1 MNTSAIPQSRDRI
14 QEMPNTR
21 YTDAPLLHPN
31 LFLGSLQLLGWLFFR
46 PTAWRNHIIRMSP
59 GLHPDFCLAVL
70 TPTQWRDRQVQRLL
84 VQCYVVWTIML
95 AFFIASI
102 LYLLDGPEHL
112 LLGITF
118 GVLSSIVFNL
128 ALGTTCSVAGGLLGS
143 FIGGVGVGVG
153 MGMAGG
159 VSHGI
164 AGGVVV
170 DNMLS
175 GVTIGVGIGITGD
188 VMATLSGGRMT
199 HNRSNSFFP
208 QIGSIIIGVV
218 VSGIAYSIVYS
229 VLNAVSNSV
238 IGGIGCALM
247 YGVLFSITTYL
258 RTTRLWFV
266 LATGV
271 IFGVLGGVTEGTMF
285 HLQQPVFTGIIGG
298 VLGGISGGV
307 WLSAFFVL
315 ATVLS
320 RRVGGS
326 WAGAAASAFGL
337 TGIFI
342 TDLMLNNRPVTML
355 DMFLG
360 LACTLAGL
368 TLTWWRPIVFYPFLA
383 AWNTLLYHADLR
395 RSHQQ
400 PSLLRWHVAFWD
412 EFQRLP
418 LAGLDDHLLLVLE
431 RNPAEGLAAMEYLAR
446 SHQRWAAQSAQIELD
461 ARLLEHCPS
470 VAAMSTIAAQL
481 VVGDL
486 TGPANA
492 LLRSFS
498 RISQDVAAALRL
510 VNPYHQRLALRA
522 IEDQLDGLLRE
533 LTRSSEPYAL
543 RFRPIVTHW
552 HRLVA
557 EQHQLLALTAEQ
569 RQEIDNPYV
578 VGLPLSAQQAIFV
591 GRTGISR
598 QIESL
603 LLDRQC
609 PPLLLYGQR
618 RIGKTS
624 LLNNLGRLLPHDIVP
639 LFIDLQGPVALAT
652 SHAGLLAALVRA
664 MRLAAQHERAL
675 TLPPLPAA
683 ELMADPFPRFDVW
696 LDATEQVLAH
706 RTALLMLDEFEVL
719 ESFLAEGS
727 FDERAVLGMLRHM
740 IQHRP
745 RLKILLAGSHT
756 LGEVQRWA
764 SYLINVQVIP
774 ISYLSEAETQQLVEH
789 PVQDFALRYTPEASA
804 AVFALTRGHPA
815 LVQLLCTAII
825 EGKNRQPPEHR
836 RHVGRADVAAVI
848 PEALQRGSFFFADIE
863 RNQTDAAGRALL
875 RALAQQGEGA
885 VLPMAAIAQMLPE
898 EAALVVANLLR
909 RELIE
914 AVAGGY
920 RFNVELIRRWFLE
933 FGS

>member
-1 MNTSAIPQSRDRI
+1 
-14 QEMPNTR
+14 
-21 YTDAPLLHPN
+21 
-31 LFLGSLQLLGWLFFR
+31 
-46 PTAWRNHIIRMSP
+46 
-59 GLHPDFCLAVL
+59 
-70 TPTQWRDRQVQRLL
+70 
-84 VQCYVVWTIML
+84 ML
-95 AFFIASI
+95 
-102 LYLLDGPEHL
+102 
-112 LLGITF
+112 
-118 GVLSSIVFNL
+118 
-128 ALGTTCSVAGGLLGS
+128 
-143 FIGGVGVGVG
+143 
-153 MGMAGG
+153 
-159 VSHGI
+159 
-164 AGGVVV
+164 
-170 DNMLS
+170 
-175 GVTIGVGIGITGD
+175 
-188 VMATLSGGRMT
+188 
-199 HNRSNSFFP
+199 
-208 QIGSIIIGVV
+208 
-218 VSGIAYSIVYS
+218 
-229 VLNAVSNSV
+229 
-238 IGGIGCALM
+238 
-247 YGVLFSITTYL
+247 
-258 RTTRLWFV
+258 
-266 LATGV
+266 
-271 IFGVLGGVTEGTMF
+271 
-285 HLQQPVFTGIIGG
+285 HLQQPVFTGVIGG

-320 RRVGGS
+320 RRVGGT

-337 TGIFI
+337 NGIFI
-342 TDLMLNNRPVTML
+342 ADLMLNNVSITIV
-355 DMFLG
+355 DTFLG
-360 LACTLAGL
+360 LGCTLAGL
-368 TLTWWRPIVFYPFLA
+368 TLTWWRPIVFYPFIA
-383 AWNTLLYHADLR
+383 AWNTMLYHTDLR
-395 RSHQQ
+395 RPADR
-400 PSLLRWHVAFWD
+400 PSLLHRHVAFWD

-431 RNPAEGLAAMEYLAR
+431 RNPAEGQAAMEYLAR
-446 SHQRWAAQSAQIELD
+446 GHQRWAAQAAQVELD
-461 ARLLEHCPS
+461 ARLLERCPT
-470 VAAMSTIAAQL
+470 VAAISTVAAQL

-510 VNPYHQRLALRA
+510 VNIYHQRLALRA

-533 LTRSSEPYAL
+533 LTRSSEPYAQ
-543 RFRPIVTHW
+543 RFRPIVIHW

-557 EQHQLLALTAEQ
+557 DQHQLLALTAEQ

-591 GRTGISR
+591 GRTDISR

-639 LFIDLQGPVALAT
+639 LFIDMQGPVALAA

-664 MRLAAQHERAL
+664 MQLAAQHERAL

-683 ELMADPFPRFDVW
+683 ELAADPFPRFDAW
-696 LDATEQVLAH
+696 LDAAEQVLAH

-745 RLKILLAGSHT
+745 RWKILLAGSHT
-756 LGEVQRWA
+756 LDEVQRWA

-774 ISYLSEAETQQLVEH
+774 IGYLSVAETRQLVEQ
-789 PVQDFALRYTPEASA
+789 PIQDFALRYTPEASA

-825 EGKNRQPPEHR
+825 EGKNRQPSEQR
-836 RHVGRADVAAVI
+836 RRVDRADVAAVI
-848 PEALQRGSFFFADIE
+848 PQALQRGSFFFADIE
-863 RNQTDAAGRALL
+863 HNQTDAAGRALL

-885 VLPMAAIAQMLPE
+885 VVPMAAILQILPDG
-898 EAALVVANLLR
+898 AAPVVTNLLR

-920 RFNVELIRRWFLE
+920 RFNVELIRRWFLQ
-933 FGS
+933 FAP